1 MTLVRRQSDDMI
13 FESMIRY
20 IVNSPKLLDECIEN
34 QLDIM
39 SDLYSENELKEYREK
54 LNNLCNEFKN
64 TPNDINVSVNFL
76 WDTDWNELK
85 KGGE

>member
-76 WDTDWNELK
+76 WDTDWNKSK